1 MIIILQV
8 LAMEVSIKTEYTAR
22 ILIQGVQKYF
32 HLLLVIVAVSEI
44 FFLGHPLD
52 VPPLNVMGHTL

>member
-8 LAMEVSIKTEYTAR
+8 LAMEVSIKTDYTAR

-32 HLLLVIVAVSEI
+32 HLLLVIVAVSES
-44 FFLGHPLD
+44 FLWDTRAG
-52 VPPLNVMGHTL
+52 